1 MRYELKRD
9 RWSIVMLSAAVG
21 TVVLYKTYTDGFDGR
36 GFLALVGFAFILALF
51 LEVVYRY
58 TNYVFLHDAHFDFA
72 SQDWARP
79 TYQRRRVYY
88 RDIQEVRLAPNGT
101 VEVHTRSHEIE
112 SGWRVPRKQE
122 GVVKFRPQEPGEV
135 VAAIQKEMDISA
147 RPTRA

>member
-9 RWSIVMLSAAVG
+9 WWSIAILPAVFG
-21 TVVLYKTYTDGFDGR
+21 AVVLYKTHTDGFDGR

-51 LEVVYRY
+51 LEVVYRS
-58 TNYVFLHDAHFDFA
+58 TNYVFLHYGYFDFA

-122 GVVKFRPQEPGEV
+122 GVVKFRPQEPGDV
-135 VAAIQKEMDISA
+135 VTAIQKEMETSA
-147 RPTRA
+147 LLARA